1 MVGFVN
7 GFREVLEWFY
17 HAFNQRPSLAVWGL
31 AGLLPKASTSSLGFC
46 LLMRGF
52 RGLGFGASVISGF
65 RKREL
70 DVCSVPSTLYS

>member
-1 MVGFVN
+1 MVLSRFKPKAFISSLGF
-7 GFREVLEWFY
+7 
-17 HAFNQRPSLAVWGL
+17 L

-46 LLMRGF
+46 LLIRGF
-52 RGLGFGASVISGF
+52 RGLGFGASVISGLWF